1 MKYTIEIMNT
11 VLVVDDKP
19 LTGYA
24 FIDESSHCII
34 IVYGERKRD
43 LLIDLL
49 SSSNG

>member
-1 MKYTIEIMNT
+1 MKYSIQIMNT
-11 VLVVDDKP
+11 ILIVDDKS

-24 FIDESSHCII
+24 FIDENKHCII